1 MNICALIAMLRL
13 QEINRKEVEMDK
25 ITEIIPDDMLEKAPE
40 WAKKA
45 FDEGQFFRAAL
56 EKIAESNKDYCVNCG
71 LWSDLVLE
79 QQKVINGLTD
89 RDNNRK

>member
-1 MNICALIAMLRL
+1 
-13 QEINRKEVEMDK
+13 MDK

-45 FDEGQFFRAAL
+45 FDEGQFFRVAL
-56 EKIAESNKDYCVNCG
+56 EKIAESNKEYCVSCN
-71 LWSDLVLE
+71 LLSDLFFD
-79 QQKVINGLTD
+79 QRKVINGLTD